1 MRQNDVDRIVLAL
14 VEEGQNNSEKY
25 GFNLGKVMRFTP
37 MQVGEIISNISIEPE
52 RKMGRWAEHY
62 SHEDGERD
70 GVECSECRTH
80 YYFGGQLMNYCP
92 NCGAYMGGEQDGKD

>member
-52 RKMGRWAEHY
+52 RKMGRWIRNDNGTWSCNRCHAWIPDEQ
-62 SHEDGERD
+62 
-70 GVECSECRTH
+70 H
-80 YYFGGQLMNYCP
+80 YYARYCLR
-92 NCGAYMGGEQDGKD
+92 CGVYMGGDT